1 MLRKKKHTLQI
12 YCVLSKAH
20 LVLFSL
26 NIWYNILDVS
36 VNFIIDPKYIV
47 YLLVI
52 SLRIIKIVV

>member
-1 MLRKKKHTLQI
+1 M
-12 YCVLSKAH
+12 
-20 LVLFSL
+20 LFSL

-36 VNFIIDPKYIV
+36 VNFISNPIYIV

>member
-1 MLRKKKHTLQI
+1 M
-12 YCVLSKAH
+12 
-20 LVLFSL
+20 LFSL
-26 NIWYNILDVS
+26 NIWYNILDVF